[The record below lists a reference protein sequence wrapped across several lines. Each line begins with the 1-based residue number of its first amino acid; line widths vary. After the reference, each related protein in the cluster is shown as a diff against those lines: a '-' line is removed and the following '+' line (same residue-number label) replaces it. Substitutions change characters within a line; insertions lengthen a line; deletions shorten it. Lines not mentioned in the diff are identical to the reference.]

1 MRNNEMEQRSEEWFK
16 DRKGKLT
23 GSNIGAALGVN
34 PWKTPDDLI
43 RQMVREY
50 HGAESEFTG
59 NIATE
64 YGRLHEPLASMDY
77 MAKTGNMVQECGFY
91 VHPEHDWLGASPDG
105 LIDEDGLI
113 EIKCPFGQRNAKP
126 PVFKTCADQPHYFAQ
141 VQTEMACTGRKW
153 TDFYQWTQNGDDVE
167 RVEFDPQWWAD
178 SLPVLLEFYHR
189 YINELENPVHL
200 EDKHKEIN
208 TITAQK
214 LLDEYD
220 ELSAT
225 IDDSTARKKEVL
237 SEIVKI
243 SKERN
248 SLVCGR
254 KLTLVER
261 KGSIAYQKVVK
272 EHLKDL
278 DLKPYT
284 GKPSEYWK
292 LS

>member
-1 MRNNEMEQRSEEWFK
+1 MEQRSEEWFK
-16 DRKGKLT
+16 ARKHKLT
-23 GSNIGAALGVN
+23 GSNTGAALGVN

-50 HGAESEFTG
+50 HGAESEFAG

-105 LIDEDGLI
+105 LIDEDGLT

-153 TDFYQWTQNGDDVE
+153 TDFYQWTKNGDDVE

-261 KGSIAYQKVVK
+261 KGSIAYVKVVK

-284 GKPSEYWK
+284 GKPSKYWR

>member
-1 MRNNEMEQRSEEWFK
+1 MEQLSEEWFK
-16 DRKGKLT
+16 ARKHKLT

-77 MAKTGNMVQECGFY
+77 MGKTGNMVQECGFY

-167 RVEFDPQWWAD
+167 RVEFDPQWWTD

-261 KGSIAYQKVVK
+261 KGSIAYAKVVK

-284 GKPSEYWK
+284 GKPSEYWR

>member
-1 MRNNEMEQRSEEWFK
+1 MEQQSKEWFK
-16 DRKGKLT
+16 ARKHKLT

-43 RQMVREY
+43 RQMVRDY

-64 YGRLHEPLASMDY
+64 HGSLHEPLASMDY
-77 MAKTGNMVQECGFY
+77 MGKTGNMVQECGFY

-126 PVFKTCADQPHYFAQ
+126 PVFKSCADQPHYFAQ

-167 RVEFDPQWWAD
+167 RVEFDPQWWTD
-178 SLPVLLEFYHR
+178 SLSVLLEFYHR

-220 ELSAT
+220 ELSAK

-261 KGSIAYQKVVK
+261 KGSVAYAKVVK

>member
-1 MRNNEMEQRSEEWFK
+1 MEQRSEEWFK
-16 DRKGKLT
+16 ARKGKLT

-34 PWKTPDDLI
+34 PWKTPEDLI

-50 HGAESEFTG
+50 HGTESEFTG

-64 YGRLHEPLASMDY
+64 HGTLHEPLATLDY
-77 MAKTGNMVQECGFY
+77 MGDTGNMVQECGFY
-91 VHPEHDWLGASPDG
+91 THPLHDWLGASPDG
-105 LIDEDGLI
+105 LVDDDGVV
-113 EIKCPFGQRNAKP
+113 EVKCPFGKRNKNP
-126 PVFKTCADQPHYFAQ
+126 PEFKTCADQPHYFAQ
-141 VQTEMACTGRKW
+141 VQIEMACTGRQW
-153 TDFYQWTQNGDDVE
+153 CDFYQWAKNGDSLE
-167 RVEFDPQWWAD
+167 RIDYDPKWFTD
-178 SLPVLLEFYHR
+178 NLPVLFYFYER
-189 YINELENPVHL
+189 YLAELENPVHL

-208 TITAQK
+208 TIAAK
-214 LLDEYD
+214 SLLDEYD
-220 ELSAT
+220 KLSAT

-243 SKERN
+243 GKERN

-261 KGSIAYQKVVK
+261 KGSVAYAKVVK
-272 EHLKDL
+272 EHLNGL
-278 DLKPYT
+278 DLVPYT

>member
-1 MRNNEMEQRSEEWFK
+1 MLFRS
-16 DRKGKLT
+16 
-23 GSNIGAALGVN
+23 
-34 PWKTPDDLI
+34 
-43 RQMVREY
+43 
-50 HGAESEFTG
+50 
-59 NIATE
+59 
-64 YGRLHEPLASMDY
+64 
-77 MAKTGNMVQECGFY
+77 
-91 VHPEHDWLGASPDG
+91 
-105 LIDEDGLI
+105 
-113 EIKCPFGQRNAKP
+113 
-126 PVFKTCADQPHYFAQ
+126 HYFAQ
-141 VQTEMACTGRKW
+141 VQMEMACSERQW
-153 TDFYQWTQNGDDVE
+153 CDFYQWAKHGDSLELV
-167 RVEFDPQWWAD
+167 VYDPKWFSD
-178 SLPVLLEFYHR
+178 NLPVLLDFYDR
-189 YINELENPVHL
+189 YVTALGDPVHL

-208 TITAQK
+208 TVMAQS

-220 ELSAT
+220 QLSAT

-243 SKERN
+243 CKERN

-261 KGSIAYQKVVK
+261 KGSIAYAKVVK